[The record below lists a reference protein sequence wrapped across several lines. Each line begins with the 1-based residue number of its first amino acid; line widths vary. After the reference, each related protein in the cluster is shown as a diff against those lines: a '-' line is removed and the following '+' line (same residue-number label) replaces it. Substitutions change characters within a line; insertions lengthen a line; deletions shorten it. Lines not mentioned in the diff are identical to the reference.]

1 MRRDNMKYID
11 LHCDTLMKLVLSDE
25 NIDLA
30 SNDKTSVD
38 FKRLK
43 EGNAMAQFFAIFLP
57 DEETYGYYK
66 KEPVPDDEYIL
77 KAVNILKESVG
88 RNSDIIEMAFNADD
102 IERNQ
107 KNNKMSAILTIEDGR
122 SIDGKLEKIKKYYDM
137 GIRLITLT
145 WNYENSL
152 GFPNSNDPEMM
163 NKGLKPFGREA
174 VEYMN
179 ELGIL
184 VDVSHLSDGGFY
196 DVANISKKPFIAS
209 HSNARGISPH
219 RRNLTDDM
227 IRIIGEKG
235 GVIGLNFCA
244 SFLNEN
250 AQGPNSTIEMMIKH
264 LNYIRNVGG
273 EDVLALGTDLDGIEG
288 NLEIDSCNKM
298 PLLFDVLEKA
308 GWSSKLIEKF
318 AYENSLRVIKE
329 TMK

>member
-1 MRRDNMKYID
+1 MKYID

>member
-1 MRRDNMKYID
+1 MKYID

-250 AQGPNSTIEMMIKH
+250 VQGPNSTIEMMIKH